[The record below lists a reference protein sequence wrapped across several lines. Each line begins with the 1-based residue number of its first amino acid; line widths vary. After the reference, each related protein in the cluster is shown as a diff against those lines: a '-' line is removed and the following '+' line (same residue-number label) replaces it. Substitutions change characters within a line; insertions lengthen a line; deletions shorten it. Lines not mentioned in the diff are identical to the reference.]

1 MGGGSARWPT
11 QWCYSRHGPLLF
23 LGTGLSVMLV
33 AVGSAAGGVVAEEL
47 YRKASSLGSVRVIV
61 QLRVDARSEGE
72 LNSPEAVASQR
83 QAIATAQ
90 ALILRELAGTSY
102 RVVRTYETIPFL
114 ALDVSLGALQALDES
129 ALVMG
134 VEEDRL
140 ASPQRTPNHP
150 GADVERAPADE
161 NSCILR

>member
-1 MGGGSARWPT
+1 MDRNDGP
-11 QWCYSRHGPLLF
+11 QWCYARHALLLF
-23 LGTGLSVMLV
+23 LCTGLSVMLV
-33 AVGSAAGGVVAEEL
+33 TVGSAAGGVVAQEL

-61 QLRVDARSEGE
+61 HLRVDARSEGE
-72 LNSPEAVASQR
+72 FGRPEAAASQQ
-83 QAIATAQ
+83 QAIAAAQ
-90 ALILRELAGTSY
+90 ALILRELAGTGY

-129 ALVMG
+129 ALVVG

-140 ASPQRTPNHP
+140 ASPQHTPDHP
-150 GADVERAPADE
+150 AADKNCAPADE